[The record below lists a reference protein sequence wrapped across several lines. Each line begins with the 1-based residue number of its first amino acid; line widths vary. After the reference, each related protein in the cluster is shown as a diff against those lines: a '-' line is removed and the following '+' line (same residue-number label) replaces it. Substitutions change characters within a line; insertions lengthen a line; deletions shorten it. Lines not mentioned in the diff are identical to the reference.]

1 MKTVVIIG
9 NSQIDQIMPN
19 KLSEKTNIVKITKY
33 TIDDAEQWIESD
45 QPREYQYADII
56 AIHEIT
62 NDVKYQSPQ
71 VVANKMINLVN
82 KTKQAMPTT
91 KILISLCTPRNDR
104 LQGSS
109 MEVNNIIRMNFGGQN
124 RDPV

>member
-1 MKTVVIIG
+1 MKTAVIIG

-19 KLSEKTNIVKITKY
+19 KLSEKTNLVKITKY